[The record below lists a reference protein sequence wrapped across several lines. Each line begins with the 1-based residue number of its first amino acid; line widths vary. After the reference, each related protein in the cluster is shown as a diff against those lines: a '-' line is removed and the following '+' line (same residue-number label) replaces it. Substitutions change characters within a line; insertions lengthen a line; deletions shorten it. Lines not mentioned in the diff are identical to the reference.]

1 MPEEWLIDG
10 YNFLHSLNSRKAK
23 PSSKISRESCLSRI
37 AAFTASQHCQ
47 VTVVLDGVGQDDEF
61 TGLRLP
67 VPARP
72 AGGRQAGAR
81 GFCVVYSGPVSADAH
96 IEKYLFENKGKA
108 SFVVVTEDRA
118 IADMARGSGACV
130 MDAQSFMERL
140 EAAEKDSGDIL
151 FKHKVKA
158 HGFHRPFEDKI

>member
-1 MPEEWLIDG
+1 MIDG
-10 YNFLHSLNSRKAK
+10 YNLLHNLNSRKAK

-37 AAFTASQHCQ
+37 APFAASKRCQ
-47 VTVVLDGVGQDDEF
+47 VTVVLDGVGHDDEF
-61 TGLRLP
+61 TGFRLP

-81 GFCVVYSGPVSADAH
+81 GFCVVYSGPVSADAY
-96 IEKYLFENKGKA
+96 IERYLFENKGKA

-118 IADMARGSGACV
+118 MADMVRGSGARV
-130 MDAQSFMERL
+130 MSIRNFIDQL
-140 EAAEKDSGDIL
+140 KAAEKESGDIL